1 MSALSRFRILDLT
14 RARAGPTSTKQFA
27 DFGAD
32 VIKIEQPADGGERNQ
47 LSGDRHSFDM
57 QNLHRNSRSITLD
70 LKKQEAK
77 EIFYRLVKTADV
89 VVENFRPDVKFRLG
103 IDYETLK
110 AINPRIILMSISGFG
125 QDGPYVARPMFDQIA
140 QGMSGIMSVTGKP
153 GGGPMRAGVAITD
166 ITAGYMAA
174 CGMLTALLEREVS
187 GQGQW
192 VQSSLIQAGVAMMD
206 FQAAKYLQKG
216 EIPVQVG
223 NDHPTSMP
231 TSCYECLDGY
241 INVAATGQVMWLSLC
256 DAIGK
261 PELKDDSRFI
271 TEPLR
276 VKHRDDLNAIFIQVF
291 KSKEKSYWVKLLNEA
306 GVPTGPIYD
315 MAEVFADPQVISQEM
330 VAEVTHPKIG
340 KLKLVNQALKL
351 SRTPAKVKT
360 ATPEL
365 GQNTQEILKE
375 LDYSAAEIATLITNK
390 IV

>member
-32 VIKIEQPADGGERNQ
+32 VIKVEQPASGGERNQ

-70 LKKQEAK
+70 LKNPKAKQ
-77 EIFYRLVKTADV
+77 IFYRLVKTADI

-110 AINPRIILMSISGFG
+110 AINPRIILASISGFG
-125 QDGPYVARPMFDQIA
+125 QDGPYVARPMFDQIS
-140 QGMSGIMSVTGKP
+140 QGMSGIMSVTGKL

-166 ITAGYMAA
+166 ITAGYIAA

-216 EIPVQVG
+216 EIPTQVG

-231 TSCYECLDGY
+231 TSCYECTDGY
-241 INVAATGQVMWLSLC
+241 INVAATGQVMWLNLC
-256 DAIGK
+256 DAVGK
-261 PELKDDSRFI
+261 PELKEDPRFI

-276 VKHRDDLNAIFIQVF
+276 VKHRDDLNNILIQIF
-291 KSKEKSYWVKLLNEA
+291 KTKEKAYWVQLLNDV

-315 MAEVFADPQVISQEM
+315 MSEVFSDPQVISQNM
-330 VAEVTHPKIG
+330 VAEVEHPKLG
-340 KLKLVNQALKL
+340 NLKLVNQALKL
-351 SRTPAKVKT
+351 NRTPAEVKT

-365 GQNTQEILKE
+365 GEHTESLLNELGYSKEEILEFVNEK
-375 LDYSAAEIATLITNK
+375 
-390 IV
+390 VV

>member
-1 MSALSRFRILDLT
+1 MGALSRFRILDLT

-32 VIKIEQPADGGERNQ
+32 VIKVEQPADGGERNQ

-70 LKKQEAK
+70 LKNLQAR

-89 VVENFRPDVKFRLG
+89 VVENYRPDVKFRLG

-110 AINPRIILMSISGFG
+110 AINPRIILTSISGFG
-125 QDGPYVARPMFDQIA
+125 QDGPYVKRPMFDQIS

-153 GGGPMRAGVAITD
+153 GGGPIRAGVAITD
-166 ITAGYMAA
+166 ITAGYIAA
-174 CGMLTALLEREVS
+174 CGILTALLEREVS

-241 INVAATGQVMWLSLC
+241 INVAATGQVMWLALC

-261 PELKDDSRFI
+261 PELKEDPRFI

-276 VKHRDDLNAIFIQVF
+276 VKNRDDLNGILIEIFKI
-291 KSKEKSYWVKLLNEA
+291 KEKSYWVDLLNQV

-315 MAEVFADPQVISQEM
+315 LSEVFEDPQVISQNM
-330 VAEVTHPKIG
+330 VAEVNHPKLG
-340 KLKLVNQALKL
+340 NLKLVNQALKL
-351 SRTPAKVKT
+351 SRTPAEVKS

-365 GQNTQEILKE
+365 GEHTKDILKE
-375 LDYSAAEIATLITNK
+375 LKYSDEEIAGFVVNK
-390 IV
+390 VV

>member
-32 VIKIEQPADGGERNQ
+32 VIKVEQPASGGERNQ

-70 LKKQEAK
+70 LKNPKAK
-77 EIFYRLVKTADV
+77 EIFYRLVKTADI

-110 AINPRIILMSISGFG
+110 AINPRIILASISGFG
-125 QDGPYVARPMFDQIA
+125 QDGPYVARPMFDQIS

-153 GGGPMRAGVAITD
+153 GCGPMRAGVAITD
-166 ITAGYMAA
+166 ITAGYIAA

-216 EIPVQVG
+216 EIPTQVG

-231 TSCYECLDGY
+231 TSCYECTDGY
-241 INVAATGQVMWLSLC
+241 INVAATGQVMWLNLC
-256 DAIGK
+256 DAVGK
-261 PELKDDSRFI
+261 PELKEDPRFI

-276 VKHRDDLNAIFIQVF
+276 VKHRDDLNNILIQIF
-291 KSKEKSYWVKLLNEA
+291 KTKEKAYWVQLLNDV

-315 MAEVFADPQVISQEM
+315 MSEVFSDPQVISQNM
-330 VAEVTHPKIG
+330 VAQVEHPKLG
-340 KLKLVNQALKL
+340 NLKLVNQALKL
-351 SRTPAKVKT
+351 NRTPAEVKT

-365 GQNTQEILKE
+365 GEHTESLLNELGYSKEEILEFVNEK
-375 LDYSAAEIATLITNK
+375 
-390 IV
+390 VV

>member
-1 MSALSRFRILDLT
+1 MTALSRFRILDLT

-32 VIKIEQPADGGERNQ
+32 VIKVEQPASGGERNQ

-70 LKKQEAK
+70 LKNPKAK
-77 EIFYRLVKTADV
+77 EIFYRLVKTADI

-110 AINPRIILMSISGFG
+110 AINPRIILASISGFG
-125 QDGPYVARPMFDQIA
+125 QDGPYVARPMFDQIS

-166 ITAGYMAA
+166 ITAGYIAA

-206 FQAAKYLQKG
+206 FQAAKYLQTG
-216 EIPVQVG
+216 SIPVQVG

-231 TSCYECLDGY
+231 TSCYECTDGY
-241 INVAATGQVMWLSLC
+241 INVAATGQVMWLNLC
-256 DAIGK
+256 DAVGR
-261 PELKDDSRFI
+261 PDLKEDPRFV

-276 VKHRDDLNAIFIQVF
+276 VKHRDDLNTILIQIF
-291 KSKEKSYWVKLLNEA
+291 KTKEKSYWVQLLNDV

-315 MAEVFADPQVISQEM
+315 MSEVFSDPQVISQNM
-330 VAEVTHPKIG
+330 VAEVQHPKLG
-340 KLKLVNQALKL
+340 NLKLVNQALKL
-351 SRTPAKVKT
+351 NITPAQVKT

-365 GQNTQEILKE
+365 GEHTKSLLNELGYSENEISEFINGK
-375 LDYSAAEIATLITNK
+375 
-390 IV
+390 VV

>member
-1 MSALSRFRILDLT
+1 MTALSRFRILDLT

-32 VIKIEQPADGGERNQ
+32 VIKVEQPASGGGRNQ

-70 LKKQEAK
+70 LKNPKAK
-77 EIFYRLVKTADV
+77 EIFYRLVKTADI

-110 AINPRIILMSISGFG
+110 AINPRIILASISGFG
-125 QDGPYVARPMFDQIA
+125 QDGPYVARPMFDQIS

-166 ITAGYMAA
+166 ITAGYIAA

-206 FQAAKYLQKG
+206 FQAAKYLQTG
-216 EIPVQVG
+216 SIPVQVG

-231 TSCYECLDGY
+231 TSCYECTDGY
-241 INVAATGQVMWLSLC
+241 INVAATGQVMWLNLC
-256 DAIGK
+256 DAVGR
-261 PELKDDSRFI
+261 PDLKEDPRFV

-276 VKHRDDLNAIFIQVF
+276 VKHRDDLNTILIQIF
-291 KSKEKSYWVKLLNEA
+291 KTKEKSYWVQLLNDV

-315 MAEVFADPQVISQEM
+315 MSEVFSDPQVISQNM
-330 VAEVTHPKIG
+330 VAEVQHPKLG
-340 KLKLVNQALKL
+340 NLKLVNQALKL
-351 SRTPAKVKT
+351 NRTPAQVKT

-365 GQNTQEILKE
+365 GEHTKSLLNELGYSENEISEFINGK
-375 LDYSAAEIATLITNK
+375 
-390 IV
+390 VV

>member
-1 MSALSRFRILDLT
+1 MNALGRFRILDLT

-32 VIKIEQPADGGERNQ
+32 VIKVEQPASGGERNQ

-70 LKKQEAK
+70 LKNPQAR
-77 EIFYRLVKTADV
+77 EIFYRLVKTADI

-110 AINPRIILMSISGFG
+110 AINPRIILTSISGFG
-125 QDGPYVARPMFDQIA
+125 QDGPYVKRPMFDQIS

-166 ITAGYMAA
+166 ITAGYIAA
-174 CGMLTALLEREVS
+174 CGMLTALLEREIS
-187 GQGQW
+187 GEGQW

-216 EIPVQVG
+216 DIPEQVG

-231 TSCYECLDGY
+231 TSCYECTDGF
-241 INVAATGQVMWLSLC
+241 INVAATGQVMWLALC

-261 PELKDDSRFI
+261 PELKEDPRFI

-276 VKHRDDLNAIFIQVF
+276 VKHRDELNAIFISLF
-291 KSKEKSYWVKLLNEA
+291 KTKEKAYWVQLLNQV

-315 MAEVFADPQVISQEM
+315 MSEVFSDPQVISQNM
-330 VAEVTHPKIG
+330 VAEVQHPKMG
-340 KLKLVNQALKL
+340 SLKLVNQALKL
-351 SRTPAKVKT
+351 SRTPAQVKT

-365 GQNTQEILKE
+365 GEHTEQILKD
-375 LDYSAAEIATLITNK
+375 LDYSPEEIQKFIDQK
-390 IV
+390 VV

>member
-77 EIFYRLVKTADV
+77 EIFYRLVKTADI

-261 PELKDDSRFI
+261 PELKEDPRFV

-291 KSKEKSYWVKLLNEA
+291 KSKEKTYWVKLLNEA

-351 SRTPAKVKT
+351 SRTPSKVKT

-375 LDYSAAEIATLITNK
+375 LDYSAAEIETLITNK

>member
-153 GGGPMRAGVAITD
+153 SGGPMRAGVAITD

-241 INVAATGQVMWLSLC
+241 INVAATGQIMWLSLC

-351 SRTPAKVKT
+351 SRTPANVKT

-375 LDYSAAEIATLITNK
+375 LDYSAEEIATLITNK

>member
-32 VIKIEQPADGGERNQ
+32 VIKVEQPASGGERNQ

-70 LKKQEAK
+70 LKNPKAK
-77 EIFYRLVKTADV
+77 EIFYRLVKTADI
-89 VVENFRPDVKFRLG
+89 VVENFRTDVKFRLG

-110 AINPRIILMSISGFG
+110 AINPRIILASISGFG
-125 QDGPYVARPMFDQIA
+125 QDGPYVARPMFDQIS

-166 ITAGYMAA
+166 ITAGYIAA

-216 EIPVQVG
+216 EIPTQVG

-231 TSCYECLDGY
+231 TSCYECTDGY
-241 INVAATGQVMWLSLC
+241 INVAATGQVMWLNLC
-256 DAIGK
+256 DAVGK
-261 PELKDDSRFI
+261 PELKEDPRFI

-276 VKHRDDLNAIFIQVF
+276 VKHRDDLNNILIQIF
-291 KSKEKSYWVKLLNEA
+291 KTKEKAYWVQLLNDV

-315 MAEVFADPQVISQEM
+315 MSEVFSDPQVISQNM
-330 VAEVTHPKIG
+330 VAQVEHPKLG
-340 KLKLVNQALKL
+340 NLKLVNQALKL
-351 SRTPAKVKT
+351 NRTPAEVKT

-365 GQNTQEILKE
+365 GEHTESLLNELGYSKEEILEFVNEK
-375 LDYSAAEIATLITNK
+375 
-390 IV
+390 VV

>member
-77 EIFYRLVKTADV
+77 EIFYRLVKTADI

-256 DAIGK
+256 DAIGN
-261 PELKDDSRFI
+261 PELKEDPRFV

-291 KSKEKSYWVKLLNEA
+291 KSKEKTYWVKLLNEA

-375 LDYSAAEIATLITNK
+375 LDYSAAEIETLITNK

>member
-32 VIKIEQPADGGERNQ
+32 VIKIEQPAGGGERNQ

-261 PELKDDSRFI
+261 PELKEDPRFV

-291 KSKEKSYWVKLLNEA
+291 KSKEKTYWVKLLNEA

-340 KLKLVNQALKL
+340 KLKLVNQAIKL
-351 SRTPAKVKT
+351 TRTPAKVKT

-375 LDYSAAEIATLITNK
+375 LDYSAAEIETLITNK

>member
-1 MSALSRFRILDLT
+1 MTALSRFRILDLT

-32 VIKIEQPADGGERNQ
+32 VIKIEQPATGGERNQ

-70 LKKQEAK
+70 LKKPEAK
-77 EIFYRLVKTADV
+77 EIFYRLVKTADI

-110 AINPRIILMSISGFG
+110 AINPRIILTSISGFG
-125 QDGPYVARPMFDQIA
+125 QDGPYVARPMFDQIS

-166 ITAGYMAA
+166 ITAGYIAT

-241 INVAATGQVMWLSLC
+241 INVAATGQVMWLALC
-256 DAIGK
+256 DAIGT
-261 PELKDDSRFI
+261 PELKEDPRFI

-276 VKHRDDLNAIFIQVF
+276 VKNRDDLNALFIQIF
-291 KSKEKSYWVKLLNEA
+291 KTKEKNYWVELLNQV
-306 GVPTGPIYD
+306 GVPTGPIYN
-315 MAEVFADPQVISQEM
+315 MAEVFADPQVISQNM
-330 VAEVTHPKIG
+330 VAEVDHPKLG

-351 SRTPAKVKT
+351 SRTPAQVKS

-365 GQNTQEILKE
+365 GEHAQEILKE
-375 LDYSAAEIATLITNK
+375 LNYSETEINTFITNK
-390 IV
+390 VI

>member
-1 MSALSRFRILDLT
+1 MTALSRFRILDLT

-32 VIKIEQPADGGERNQ
+32 VIKVEQPASGGERNQ

-70 LKKQEAK
+70 LKNPKAR
-77 EIFYRLVKTADV
+77 EIFYRLVKTADI
-89 VVENFRPDVKFRLG
+89 VVENYRPDVKLRLG
-103 IDYETLK
+103 IDYETLR
-110 AINPRIILMSISGFG
+110 AINPRIILTSISGFG
-125 QDGPYVARPMFDQIA
+125 QDGPYVARPMFDQIS

-153 GGGPMRAGVAITD
+153 GGGPIRAGVAITD
-166 ITAGYMAA
+166 ITAGYIAA
-174 CGMLTALLEREVS
+174 CGMLTALLEREIS

-206 FQAAKYLQKG
+206 FQAAKFLQTG

-241 INVAATGQVMWLSLC
+241 MNVAATGQVMWLNLC

-261 PELKDDSRFI
+261 PELKEDARFL

-276 VKHRDDLNAIFIQVF
+276 AQHRDDLNHILNETF
-291 KSKEKSYWVKLLNEA
+291 KTNKKAHWVKLLNDV

-315 MAEVFADPQVISQEM
+315 MSEVFQDPQVISQNM
-330 VAEVTHPKIG
+330 VAQVNHPKLG
-340 KLKLVNQALKL
+340 HLKLVNQALKL
-351 SRTPAKVKT
+351 SRTPAEVKT

-365 GQNTQEILKE
+365 GEHTKSLLSEVGYSEQEI
-375 LDYSAAEIATLITNK
+375 AEFIHEK
-390 IV
+390 VV

>member
-1 MSALSRFRILDLT
+1 MTALSRFRILDLT

-32 VIKIEQPADGGERNQ
+32 VIKIEQPAAGGERNQ

-70 LKKQEAK
+70 LKKPEAK
-77 EIFYRLVKTADV
+77 EIFYRLVKTADI

-110 AINPRIILMSISGFG
+110 AINPRIILTSISGFG
-125 QDGPYVARPMFDQIA
+125 QDGPYVARPMFDQIS

-166 ITAGYMAA
+166 ITAGYIAT

-241 INVAATGQVMWLSLC
+241 INVAATGQVMWLALC
-256 DAIGK
+256 DAIGT
-261 PELKDDSRFI
+261 PELKEDPRFI

-276 VKHRDDLNAIFIQVF
+276 VKNRDDLNALFIQIF
-291 KSKEKSYWVKLLNEA
+291 KTKEKNYWVELLNQV
-306 GVPTGPIYD
+306 GVPTGPIYN
-315 MAEVFADPQVISQEM
+315 MAEVFADPQVISQNM
-330 VAEVTHPKIG
+330 VAEVDHPKLG

-351 SRTPAKVKT
+351 SRTPAQVKS

-365 GQNTQEILKE
+365 GEHAQEILKE
-375 LDYSAAEIATLITNK
+375 LNYSETEINTFITNK
-390 IV
+390 VI

>member
-32 VIKIEQPADGGERNQ
+32 VIKVEQPASGGERNQ

-70 LKKQEAK
+70 LKNPKAKQ
-77 EIFYRLVKTADV
+77 IFYRLVKTADI

-110 AINPRIILMSISGFG
+110 AINPRIILASISGFG
-125 QDGPYVARPMFDQIA
+125 QDGPYVARPMFDQIS

-153 GGGPMRAGVAITD
+153 GCGPMRAGVAITD
-166 ITAGYMAA
+166 ITAGYIAA

-216 EIPVQVG
+216 EIPTQVG

-231 TSCYECLDGY
+231 TSCYECTDGY
-241 INVAATGQVMWLSLC
+241 INVAATGQVMWLNLC
-256 DAIGK
+256 DAVGK
-261 PELKDDSRFI
+261 PELKEDPRFI

-276 VKHRDDLNAIFIQVF
+276 VKHRDDLNNILIQIF
-291 KSKEKSYWVKLLNEA
+291 KTKEKAYWVQLLNDV

-315 MAEVFADPQVISQEM
+315 MSEVFSDPQVISQNM
-330 VAEVTHPKIG
+330 VAEVEHPKLG
-340 KLKLVNQALKL
+340 NLKLVNQALKL
-351 SRTPAKVKT
+351 NRTPAEVKT

-365 GQNTQEILKE
+365 GEHTESLLNELGYSKEEILEFVNEK
-375 LDYSAAEIATLITNK
+375 
-390 IV
+390 VV

>member
-1 MSALSRFRILDLT
+1 MNALARFRILDLT

-32 VIKIEQPADGGERNQ
+32 VIKVEQPASGGERNQ

-70 LKKQEAK
+70 LKNPQSI
-77 EIFYRLVKTADV
+77 EIFYRLVKTADI
-89 VVENFRPDVKFRLG
+89 VVENYRPDVKFRLG

-110 AINPRIILMSISGFG
+110 AINPRIILTSISGFG
-125 QDGPYVARPMFDQIA
+125 QDGPYVKRPMFDQIS

-166 ITAGYMAA
+166 ITAGYIAA
-174 CGMLTALLEREVS
+174 CGMLTALLEREIS
-187 GQGQW
+187 GEGQW

-231 TSCYECLDGY
+231 TSCYECTDGY
-241 INVAATGQVMWLSLC
+241 INVAATGQVMWIALC

-261 PELKDDSRFI
+261 PELKEDPRFI

-276 VKHRDDLNAIFIQVF
+276 VKHRDELNAIFIALF
-291 KSKEKSYWVKLLNEA
+291 KTKEKAYWVQLLNQV

-315 MAEVFADPQVISQEM
+315 MSEVFNDPQVISQNM
-330 VAEVTHPKIG
+330 VAEVQHPKMG

-351 SRTPAKVKT
+351 SRTPAQVT
-360 ATPEL
+360 SATPEL
-365 GQNTQEILKE
+365 GEHTEQILKD
-375 LDYSAAEIATLITNK
+375 LDYSPEEIQKFIDQK
-390 IV
+390 VV

>member
-32 VIKIEQPADGGERNQ
+32 VIKVEQPASGGERNQ

-70 LKKQEAK
+70 LKNPKAK
-77 EIFYRLVKTADV
+77 EIFYRLVKTADI

-110 AINPRIILMSISGFG
+110 AINPRIILASISGFG
-125 QDGPYVARPMFDQIA
+125 QDGPYVARPMFDQISL
-140 QGMSGIMSVTGKP
+140 GMSGIMSVTGKP

-166 ITAGYMAA
+166 ITAGYIAA

-216 EIPVQVG
+216 EIPTQVG

-231 TSCYECLDGY
+231 TSCYECTDGY
-241 INVAATGQVMWLSLC
+241 INVAATGQVMWLNLC
-256 DAIGK
+256 DAVGK
-261 PELKDDSRFI
+261 PELKEDPRFI

-276 VKHRDDLNAIFIQVF
+276 VKHRDDLNNILIQIF
-291 KSKEKSYWVKLLNEA
+291 KTKEKAYWVQLLNDV

-315 MAEVFADPQVISQEM
+315 MSEVFSDPQVISQNM
-330 VAEVTHPKIG
+330 VAQVEHPKLG
-340 KLKLVNQALKL
+340 NLKLVNQALKL
-351 SRTPAKVKT
+351 NRTPAEVKT

-365 GQNTQEILKE
+365 GEHTESLLNELGYSKEEILEFVNEK
-375 LDYSAAEIATLITNK
+375 
-390 IV
+390 VV

>member
-1 MSALSRFRILDLT
+1 MTALSRFRILDLT

-32 VIKIEQPADGGERNQ
+32 VIKIEQPAAGGERNQ

-70 LKKQEAK
+70 LKKPEAK
-77 EIFYRLVKTADV
+77 EIFYRLVKTADI

-110 AINPRIILMSISGFG
+110 AINPRIILTSISGFG
-125 QDGPYVARPMFDQIA
+125 QDGPYVARPMFDQIS

-166 ITAGYMAA
+166 ITAGYIAT

-241 INVAATGQVMWLSLC
+241 INVAATGQVMWLALC
-256 DAIGK
+256 DAIGT
-261 PELKDDSRFI
+261 PELKEDPRFI

-276 VKHRDDLNAIFIQVF
+276 VKNRDDLNAIFIQVF
-291 KSKEKSYWVKLLNEA
+291 KTQEKNYWVELLNQV
-306 GVPTGPIYD
+306 GVPTGPIYN
-315 MAEVFADPQVISQEM
+315 MAEVFADPQVISQNM
-330 VAEVTHPKIG
+330 VAEVNHPKLG

-351 SRTPAKVKT
+351 SRTPAQVT
-360 ATPEL
+360 SATPEL
-365 GQNTQEILKE
+365 GEHAQEILKE
-375 LDYSAAEIATLITNK
+375 LNYSDTEINAFITNK
-390 IV
+390 VI

>member
-241 INVAATGQVMWLSLC
+241 INVAATGQIMWLSLC

-375 LDYSAAEIATLITNK
+375 LDYSAAEIEILITNK

>member
-256 DAIGK
+256 NAIGM
-261 PELKDDSRFI
+261 PELKDDSRFT

>member
-77 EIFYRLVKTADV
+77 EIFYRLVKTADI

-153 GGGPMRAGVAITD
+153 SGGPMRAGVAITD

-351 SRTPAKVKT
+351 SRTPANVKT

-375 LDYSAAEIATLITNK
+375 LDYSAEEIATLITNK

>member
-1 MSALSRFRILDLT
+1 MKALGRFRILDLT

-32 VIKIEQPADGGERNQ
+32 VIKVEQPASGGERNQ

-70 LKKQEAK
+70 LKNPEAR
-77 EIFYRLVKTADV
+77 EIFYRLVKTADI

-110 AINPRIILMSISGFG
+110 AINPRIILTSISGFG
-125 QDGPYVARPMFDQIA
+125 QDGPYVKRPMFDQIS

-166 ITAGYMAA
+166 ITAGYIAA
-174 CGMLTALLEREVS
+174 CGMLTALLEREIS
-187 GQGQW
+187 GEGQW

-216 EIPVQVG
+216 EIPEQVG

-231 TSCYECLDGY
+231 TSCYECTDGF
-241 INVAATGQVMWLSLC
+241 INVAATGQVMWLALC

-261 PELKDDSRFI
+261 PELKEDPRFV

-276 VKHRDDLNAIFIQVF
+276 VKHRDELNAIFIVLF
-291 KSKEKSYWVKLLNEA
+291 KTKEKAYWVQLLNQV

-315 MAEVFADPQVISQEM
+315 MSEVFSDPQVISQNM
-330 VAEVTHPKIG
+330 VAEVQHPKMG
-340 KLKLVNQALKL
+340 SLKLVNQALKL
-351 SRTPAKVKT
+351 SRTPAQVKS

-365 GQNTQEILKE
+365 GEHTAQILKD
-375 LDYSAAEIATLITNK
+375 LDYSPEEIQKFIDQK
-390 IV
+390 VV

>member
-32 VIKIEQPADGGERNQ
+32 VIKVEQPASGGERNQ

-70 LKKQEAK
+70 LKNPKAKQ
-77 EIFYRLVKTADV
+77 IFYRLVKTADI

-110 AINPRIILMSISGFG
+110 AINPRIILASISGFG
-125 QDGPYVARPMFDQIA
+125 QDGPYVARPMFDQIS

-153 GGGPMRAGVAITD
+153 GCGPMRAGVAITD
-166 ITAGYMAA
+166 ITAGYIAA

-216 EIPVQVG
+216 EIPTQVG

-231 TSCYECLDGY
+231 TSCYECTDGY
-241 INVAATGQVMWLSLC
+241 INVAATGQVMWLNLC
-256 DAIGK
+256 DAVGK
-261 PELKDDSRFI
+261 PELKEDPRFI

-276 VKHRDDLNAIFIQVF
+276 VKHRDDLNNILIQIF
-291 KSKEKSYWVKLLNEA
+291 KTKEKAYWVQLLNDV

-315 MAEVFADPQVISQEM
+315 MSEVFSDPQVISQNM
-330 VAEVTHPKIG
+330 VAQVEHPKLG
-340 KLKLVNQALKL
+340 NLKLVNQALKL
-351 SRTPAKVKT
+351 NRTPAEVKT

-365 GQNTQEILKE
+365 GEHTESLLNELGYSKEEILEFVNEK
-375 LDYSAAEIATLITNK
+375 
-390 IV
+390 VV

>member
-32 VIKIEQPADGGERNQ
+32 VIKVEQPASGGERNQ

-70 LKKQEAK
+70 LKNPKAK
-77 EIFYRLVKTADV
+77 EIFYRLVKTADI

-110 AINPRIILMSISGFG
+110 AINPRIILASISGFG
-125 QDGPYVARPMFDQIA
+125 LDGPYVARPMFDQIS

-166 ITAGYMAA
+166 ITAGYIAA

-216 EIPVQVG
+216 EIPTQVG

-231 TSCYECLDGY
+231 TSCYECTDGY
-241 INVAATGQVMWLSLC
+241 INVAATGQVMWLNLC
-256 DAIGK
+256 DAVGK
-261 PELKDDSRFI
+261 PELKEDPRFI

-276 VKHRDDLNAIFIQVF
+276 VKHRDDLNNILIQIF
-291 KSKEKSYWVKLLNEA
+291 KTKEKAYWVQLLNDV

-315 MAEVFADPQVISQEM
+315 MSEVFSDPQVISQNM
-330 VAEVTHPKIG
+330 VAQVEHPKLG
-340 KLKLVNQALKL
+340 NLKLVNQALKL
-351 SRTPAKVKT
+351 NRTPAEVKT

-365 GQNTQEILKE
+365 GEHTESLLNELGYSKEEILEFVNEK
-375 LDYSAAEIATLITNK
+375 
-390 IV
+390 VV

>member
-153 GGGPMRAGVAITD
+153 SGGPMRAGVAITD

-261 PELKDDSRFI
+261 PELKEDPRFI

-276 VKHRDDLNAIFIQVF
+276 VKHRDDLNAIFIKVF

-330 VAEVTHPKIG
+330 VAEVTHSKIG
-340 KLKLVNQALKL
+340 KLKLVNQAIKL
-351 SRTPAKVKT
+351 TRTPAKVKT